1 MSLSTDLANR
11 FKEVT
16 LEGRWVANTN
26 FQLQLSDVDW
36 KQATQKVDDLNS
48 IAALTFHV
56 YYYIAGV
63 LNVLKGGELEI
74 RDRYSFDM
82 PPIDSETDWQ
92 NLKNQ
97 LLTNAEEFALEI
109 SQLTDE
115 QLRQGF
121 VKPEY
126 GDYLRNIEGM
136 IEHCYY
142 HLGQVSLL
150 KKLTSTTTNS

>member
-26 FQLQLSDVDW
+26 FQLLLSDVNW

-63 LNVLKGGELEI
+63 LNVLKDGELEI
-74 RDRYSFDM
+74 RDQYSFDM

-109 SQLTDE
+109 SQLTDQ

-121 VKPEY
+121 VKLEY